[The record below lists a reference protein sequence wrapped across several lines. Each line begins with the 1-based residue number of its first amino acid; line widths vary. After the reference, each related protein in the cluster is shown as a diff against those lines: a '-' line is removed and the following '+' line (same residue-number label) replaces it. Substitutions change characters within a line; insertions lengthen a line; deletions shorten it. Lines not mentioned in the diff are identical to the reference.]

1 MTKIEAIPGH
11 DLKFEG
17 FHQIKTFTS
26 NNNTMIKKGINM
38 VLTKREG
45 NDIDYFF
52 DKSQSPK

>member
-38 VLTKREG
+38 VLTKHEE
-45 NDIDYFF
+45 NVIDYFF
-52 DKSQSPK
+52 DKS